1 MKKNVGSWL
10 LLLFK
15 GMLVGFGAILPGVS
29 GGTLC
34 AAFGMYE
41 PVMNLMAHPI
51 NEVRKSGL
59 CLLFFVSGAVFGFVG
74 LAGAA
79 AWLME
84 LDCFAVIFVFVGLI
98 CGTLPELWSNAGK
111 HGRGKGTYAS
121 LAVSFV
127 LLSAVLWLL
136 GRGGSVELEPDFKAY
151 LLCGLLWGLSF
162 TVPGLS
168 SSTLIMFFGLYESML
183 DGISSFAP
191 EVILPIAV
199 GIALCFLLLPRL
211 TQAAFSRH
219 YAALSHGVIG
229 IVLAST
235 LAVIP
240 FGEILTVR
248 SGVIAFAYAA
258 VGLAAAR
265 AFAAIERKISK

>member
-1 MKKNVGSWL
+1 
-10 LLLFK
+10 
-15 GMLVGFGAILPGVS
+15 
-29 GGTLC
+29 
-34 AAFGMYE
+34 
-41 PVMNLMAHPI
+41 
-51 NEVRKSGL
+51 
-59 CLLFFVSGAVFGFVG
+59 
-74 LAGAA
+74 
-79 AWLME
+79 
-84 LDCFAVIFVFVGLI
+84 
-98 CGTLPELWSNAGK
+98 
-111 HGRGKGTYAS
+111 
-121 LAVSFV
+121 
-127 LLSAVLWLL
+127 
-136 GRGGSVELEPDFKAY
+136 
-151 LLCGLLWGLSF
+151 
-162 TVPGLS
+162 
-168 SSTLIMFFGLYESML
+168 MFFGLYESML

-235 LAVIP
+235 VAVIP

-248 SGVIAFAYAA
+248 IGVIAFAYAA

>member
-1 MKKNVGSWL
+1 
-10 LLLFK
+10 
-15 GMLVGFGAILPGVS
+15 
-29 GGTLC
+29 
-34 AAFGMYE
+34 
-41 PVMNLMAHPI
+41 
-51 NEVRKSGL
+51 
-59 CLLFFVSGAVFGFVG
+59 
-74 LAGAA
+74 
-79 AWLME
+79 ME

-235 LAVIP
+235 VAVIP

-248 SGVIAFAYAA
+248 IGVIAFAYAA

>member
-1 MKKNVGSWL
+1 MKKNVGSLL

-51 NEVRKSGL
+51 KEVRKSGL

-74 LAGAA
+74 LSGAA
-79 AWLME
+79 AWLMG
-84 LDCFAVIFVFVGLI
+84 LDGFAVVFVFIGLI

-111 HGRGKGTYAS
+111 CGRGKGAYAS
-121 LAVSFV
+121 LVVSFA
-127 LLSAVLWLL
+127 LLSAALWLL
-136 GRGGSVELEPDFKAY
+136 RSGGSVELTPDFKGY

-191 EVILPIAV
+191 EVILPIAA
-199 GIALCFLLLPRL
+199 GIALCLLLLPRI

-219 YAALSHGVIG
+219 YAVLSHGVIG

-240 FGEILTVR
+240 ASEILTAR
-248 SGVIAFAYAA
+248 SGIIAIAYAS
-258 VGLAAAR
+258 VGFAAAR
-265 AFAAIERKISK
+265 AFAAIERKISE